1 MGDVDSLSRFEFM
14 ISESAED
21 ILVSIDKY
29 PEIGRG
35 HDRVGRLKPGF
46 LYLLAVVQSLLVTLV
61 HGDPWS

>member
-1 MGDVDSLSRFEFM
+1 MGDVDPLSRFELV

-21 ILVSIDKY
+21 VLISVDKY

-35 HDRVGRLKPGF
+35 HDGGWSSRPGF
-46 LYLLAVVQSLLVTLV
+46 LYSLAVVQSPLVTLV